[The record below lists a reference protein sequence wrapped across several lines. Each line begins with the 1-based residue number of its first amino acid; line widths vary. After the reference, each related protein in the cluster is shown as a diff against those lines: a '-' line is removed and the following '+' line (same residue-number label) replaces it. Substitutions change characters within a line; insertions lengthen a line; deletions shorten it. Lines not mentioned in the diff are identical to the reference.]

1 MKQKRDLNFK
11 PGLSACIEEKLK
23 EYFKALEGSV
33 LPKNL
38 YDIIL
43 EEMERPLLLL
53 ALEESQGNQVRA
65 SEILG
70 LNRNTLRKKLNQYK
84 IDPHAFKDELF

>member
-1 MKQKRDLNFK
+1 MDQKRNCNFK

-53 ALEESQGNQVRA
+53 ALQESQGNQVKA

-70 LNRNTLRKKLNQYK
+70 LNRNTLRKKLNHYK
-84 IDPHAFKDELF
+84 IDPHACKDELL